1 MKVRDCRQCR
11 EKITREAKEAYLN
24 HEFDIFEDIARS
36 MAIYAVSG
44 LLTAMI
50 RRGRTSQYIKEL
62 YADMCNVFNTDS
74 FFGKSVMMTDIM
86 AALTDTYGIDWEKL
100 QPKLET
106 REEFLYNMR

>member
-1 MKVRDCRQCR
+1 MKVRDCKKCR
-11 EKITREAKEAYLN
+11 ADIFKAAKDEYLN

-44 LLTAMI
+44 LLTTMI

-74 FFGKSVMMTDIM
+74 FFGKSVTMTDIM